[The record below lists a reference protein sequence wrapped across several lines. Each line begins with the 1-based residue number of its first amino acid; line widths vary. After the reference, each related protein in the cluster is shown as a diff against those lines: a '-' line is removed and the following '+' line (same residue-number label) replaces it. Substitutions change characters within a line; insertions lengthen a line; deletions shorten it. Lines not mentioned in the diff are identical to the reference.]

1 MVEIVVW
8 SGTRWESE
16 GDECVC
22 LSEKKRKES
31 KMREREMTSQPY
43 KSEGVCEMWWVVI
56 GLGGA
61 CGTPKNIR
69 PCIFFFFNWVGLLQY
84 IYIYIY
90 I

>member
-61 CGTPKNIR
+61 RGTPKNIR
-69 PCIFFFFNWVGLLQY
+69 PCIFFFLIALGC
-84 IYIYIY
+84 
-90 I
+90 